1 MEHADDETTASL
13 GSKRNV
19 ARPPML
25 TLSKCQ
31 SIGFRTPQRPHRI
44 EEETLC
50 GLMWSV
56 AARRGRRRAN
66 REDMYSVLPFVDE
79 GSKSEPISIFAVFD
93 GHGGQRVAKF
103 ASTRLPDL
111 FLKAYEKSGDEKFA
125 LECAFLGTDQE
136 IIQGFTNSDSNRA
149 TPEGQ
154 EFRRTSSGSTF
165 ASTALQR
172 GASGGPG
179 AGLSRGRSRKSRAQS
194 QLESIGEVPGR
205 NRNQPEGPTSTAPR
219 SLQKEKSSREP
230 FKRTKSRADENLSSI
245 PVNLTRAC
253 GTTATVVVLVGDQF
267 SVAHVGDSRAVL
279 SNQNGAI
286 TRLFEDHKP
295 GRRDEMERIESAGGL
310 VVKVSGTFRVNGV
323 LAVSRAIGDAE
334 LKKYVIS
341 KPDVWSFSLSGEE
354 EFLIMASD
362 GLWDHV
368 TDAESVQLVR
378 DTILFESGE
387 DGLEEKAAKLLV
399 QSAWDR
405 GSNDDVSVIVVNLL
419 KYARCKIVK
428 GSGDDGAILEEMVEE
443 IDLEKLSTRC
453 VENGNDFKMEMVTP
467 MATLPLETPRTRKP
481 SPW

>member
-1 MEHADDETTASL
+1 M
-13 GSKRNV
+13 
-19 ARPPML
+19 
-25 TLSKCQ
+25 
-31 SIGFRTPQRPHRI
+31 
-44 EEETLC
+44 
-50 GLMWSV
+50 

-79 GSKSEPISIFAVFD
+79 GSRSEPISIFAVFD

-103 ASTRLPDL
+103 ASTRLPEL

-125 LECAFLGTDQE
+125 LECAFLATDQE
-136 IIQGFTNSDSNRA
+136 ILQSNTISDSNRSV
-149 TPEGQ
+149 PESQ
-154 EFRRTSSGSTF
+154 EFQRTSSGSAF
-165 ASTALQR
+165 GSTALQR
-172 GASGGPG
+172 GAFGEPR
-179 AGLSRGRSRKSRAQS
+179 AALSRGKSRTRR
-194 QLESIGEVPGR
+194 QLETIEEVPGR
-205 NRNQPEGPTSTAPR
+205 NRKEPEAPTPSAPR
-219 SLQKEKSSREP
+219 SLQKENSSREP
-230 FKRTKSRADENLSSI
+230 FRRTKSRADENLSSA

-253 GTTATVVVLVGDQF
+253 GTTATVVALVGDQF

-323 LAVSRAIGDAE
+323 LAVSRAIGDVE

-341 KPDVWSFSLSGEE
+341 KPDVRSFSLSGEE

-378 DTILFESGE
+378 DAILLGSGE

-419 KYARCKIVK
+419 KYASICKRIN
-428 GSGDDGAILEEMVEE
+428 GSGEHGAILEEVVEE
-443 IDLEKLSTRC
+443 IDFEKLSNLC
-453 VENGNDFKMEMVTP
+453 LEQGDDFNMEMVTP
-467 MATLPLETPRTRKP
+467 MAGLPLETPRIRKP